1 MNRLVIAL
9 IMGLLIFLI
18 VPYLYIPSI
27 IRKSMM
33 AIAPAPPAAA
43 QVALLDE
50 SHWKNWWP
58 YYEADSSQSSN
69 GTFFYNGHPFRAGK
83 KFVSGIE
90 LISDHAGDSTKGL
103 LLFIPHGRDS
113 VRITW
118 ELMVKSSMNPI
129 TRILQNKRSKQL
141 QKDMGVIL
149 QKIATYVSQSEN
161 IYGIKVAHRKLSDS
175 LLLMTRTNLP
185 QDPTLANVYRLV
197 DQLQAYAVKTGATAV
212 NAPMLHVRQADRNEV
227 EVMVALPINK
237 VVNSAGPIEFKRMF
251 PGNILITEVQGGPYT
266 INKAFQQLQQYAY
279 DNQYTSP
286 AIPFES
292 LVTDRS
298 KESDTTKWVTR
309 IYYPVF

>member
-9 IMGLLIFLI
+9 IMGLIIFLI

-27 IRKSMM
+27 IRKSMI
-33 AIAPAPPAAA
+33 AIAPAAPSAA

-58 YYEADSSQSSN
+58 YYEADSSKPNN
-69 GTFFYNGHPFRAGK
+69 GTYYYNGHPFRAGK

-103 LLFIPHGRDS
+103 LLFIPHGKDS

-118 ELMVKSSMNPI
+118 ELVVNAGKDPI
-129 TRILQNKRSKQL
+129 TRMLRNKRSKQL
-141 QKDMGVIL
+141 QKDMSVIL
-149 QKIATYVSQSEN
+149 QKIATYVSNPEN
-161 IYGIKVAHRKLSDS
+161 IYGIKVEHRRLSDS

-185 QDPTLANVYRLV
+185 HDPTLTDVYNMAST
-197 DQLQAYAVKTGATAV
+197 LQQYAAKTGATVA
-212 NAPMLHVRQADRNEV
+212 NAPMLHVRQTDRNEV

-237 VVNSAGPIEFKRMF
+237 VVNGAGRVEFKRMY
-251 PGNILITEVQGGPYT
+251 PGNVLITEIQGGPYT

-292 LVTDRS
+292 LVTDRT
-298 KESDTTKWVTR
+298 KEADTTKWITR